1 MELLHEQELGEREQE
16 LGEQVLDELEQELGE
31 QQEQGELVL
40 PCGQ

>member
-16 LGEQVLDELEQELGE
+16 QGELVLDELEQELGE

>member
-1 MELLHEQELGEREQE
+1 MELLHELELGEREQGE
-16 LGEQVLDELEQELGE
+16 QVLGEQVLGE